1 MLNRIVAYS
10 LGGDSAH
17 WSQVRQISGE
27 VAKGGYQLAT
37 DEDSNASSAPYVDDP
52 VEPAFLVAEVRYWPF
67 YWHLHLGPKLAQHQ
81 SARPETSPTLTS
93 SWVMRLN

>member
-1 MLNRIVAYS
+1 MSR
-10 LGGDSAH
+10 
-17 WSQVRQISGE
+17 E
-27 VAKGGYQLAT
+27 VAKCGHQLAK

-52 VEPAFLVAEVRYWPF
+52 VEPASLVAEVRYWPF

-93 SWVMRLN
+93 LRVVRLN